1 MTMDIKKVSIL
12 LILGGMALTVILG
25 IGAYEDTKLEKGYQI
40 QRNAPGKGSE
50 KEKLIAE
57 IEGTGEIFLEIEI
70 PEQKL
75 LEQEALAELEEA
87 AASLEDLIKGKN
99 PDLAHVT
106 EELNLITR
114 IPDSNITVEWQMDSW
129 EFFYGDYKMKENI
142 YLKEPKEILL
152 KAVLTCQGWSR
163 LAELPVTLLPR
174 DYSVEEQF
182 KQEVAQ
188 CLEETKEQT
197 IFLPRSF
204 QGKDILWK
212 RKLDTGFL
220 MIPVLS
226 VIGTGALF
234 LGQRQDRRRE
244 KKRRKELLESDYA
257 EIVSKFLMLF
267 LAGFSVRNA
276 WERIVWIHKK
286 STYEIKKKPVY
297 EELEKSLLQFQQ
309 GVPDLRIMEEFAER
323 IGEIH
328 YKKFISL
335 LIINQKRGNSNLVQA
350 LELEMSEAWNEKKRG
365 IRRNCEKIA
374 AKLMLPMMGML
385 SVVFLMILVPAFMSF
400 YQ

>member
-1 MTMDIKKVSIL
+1 M
-12 LILGGMALTVILG
+12 
-25 IGAYEDTKLEKGYQI
+25 
-40 QRNAPGKGSE
+40 
-50 KEKLIAE
+50 
-57 IEGTGEIFLEIEI
+57 
-70 PEQKL
+70 
-75 LEQEALAELEEA
+75 AELEEA